1 MRGTGNHAE
10 NHKEQYRLIG
20 KVTADRANGFCRA
33 GGNDMKKKDRVE
45 QEVRSAFRVAK
56 TNKIIEAACLIA
68 LGLVLLIWSGTA
80 LDVICKAIAAIFAI
94 IGIVVVIAFFLG
106 RSNVY
111 GSSVGLFGG
120 IVALVVGM
128 YLFFNPA
135 ILASLVPTIIGMI
148 VLVTGIVDLSE
159 SIRIVRQKSGGVAA
173 ALVIAVVEIILGV
186 VFIIHP
192 VFINKILM
200 KFMAIALIADGIADI
215 WIMLQ
220 IGKAEKP
227 AEAIA
232 AVAAGDVVDAEV
244 TPLSPEGAASG
255 AGEAAPAGEQA
266 SGKAGAM
273 NGYTTI
279 FRHFAEHAE
288 QGKPAADEKHGTD
301 AKPAARE
308 DAAAGES
315 AVSGET
321 KAEEK
326 TVNGVEADAAAVG
339 VEANKVPFG
348 DAGE

>member
-1 MRGTGNHAE
+1 
-10 NHKEQYRLIG
+10 
-20 KVTADRANGFCRA
+20 
-33 GGNDMKKKDRVE
+33 MKKRDRVE

-288 QGKPAADEKHGTD
+288 QGKPDADEKHGTD

-315 AVSGET
+315 AVSEET

-326 TVNGVEADAAAVG
+326 TVNGVEADAAAAGVG
-339 VEANKVPFG
+339 ANKVPFG

>member
-1 MRGTGNHAE
+1 
-10 NHKEQYRLIG
+10 
-20 KVTADRANGFCRA
+20 
-33 GGNDMKKKDRVE
+33 MKKKDRVE

-244 TPLSPEGAASG
+244 TPLS
-255 AGEAAPAGEQA
+255 
-266 SGKAGAM
+266 
-273 NGYTTI
+273 
-279 FRHFAEHAE
+279 
-288 QGKPAADEKHGTD
+288 
-301 AKPAARE
+301 
-308 DAAAGES
+308 
-315 AVSGET
+315 
-321 KAEEK
+321 
-326 TVNGVEADAAAVG
+326 
-339 VEANKVPFG
+339 
-348 DAGE
+348 